1 MATRPS
7 LASQGLGLG
16 LWEKQQVWKEDA
28 EVR

>member
-7 LASQGLGLG
+7 LALQGLGLG
-16 LWEKQQVWKEDA
+16 LWEEQQVWKEDA